1 MSGTAGPSDMG
12 FGLGILFG
20 VLAVVAAGVM
30 AVTVE
35 TQVVAA
41 WAFAGATIAGAL
53 SVAAFHIYG

>member
-1 MSGTAGPSDMG
+1 MSGTAGSSDMG

-41 WAFAGATIAGAL
+41 WAFAGATIAGVL